1 MNPERIAELL
11 ECFLPAPSTVHEQDE
26 SGAGPSEFP
35 SGSNTG
41 QLPTTRPT
49 KNKLVAALSPAQLQH
64 ISMYIDILLRWN
76 ARINL
81 TAIRD
86 PEEIVTRHFGES
98 LFAASRLF
106 PAPSSVPSVPSVA
119 KAFDSIG
126 RIGGNS
132 EKSKS
137 HQDVANDL
145 ANDQRPATSDRTTL
159 ADIGS
164 GAGFPGLPIKL
175 WAPQVSLTLI
185 ESNHKKAAF
194 LREVTRALTLTDVNI
209 ANARAETLP
218 GNTFHLVTLRAVERF
233 VSTLPIA
240 AALVAPPGRLALLI
254 GASQQD
260 RAVATLPQLAWSTPV
275 PIPHSRARI
284 LLIGHRR

>member
-26 SGAGPSEFP
+26 RGAGPSEFP
-35 SGSNTG
+35 SGSNPG
-41 QLPTTRPT
+41 QQPTTRPT
-49 KNKLVAALSPAQLQH
+49 TNKLVAALSPTQLQH

-86 PEEIVTRHFGES
+86 SEEIVTRHFGES

-106 PAPSSVPSVPSVA
+106 PTPSPVPSVV

-126 RIGGNS
+126 RTGGNS

-137 HQDVANDL
+137 HRDVANEQQ
-145 ANDQRPATSDRTTL
+145 DQQPATNDHTTL

-175 WAPQVSLTLI
+175 WAPQISLTLI

-218 GNTFHLVTLRAVERF
+218 GNTFHVVTLRAVERF
-233 VSTLPIA
+233 ESTLPTA
-240 AALVAPPGRLALLI
+240 AALVAPSGRLALLI

-260 RAVATLPQLAWSTPV
+260 RAIETLPDLVWFAAV